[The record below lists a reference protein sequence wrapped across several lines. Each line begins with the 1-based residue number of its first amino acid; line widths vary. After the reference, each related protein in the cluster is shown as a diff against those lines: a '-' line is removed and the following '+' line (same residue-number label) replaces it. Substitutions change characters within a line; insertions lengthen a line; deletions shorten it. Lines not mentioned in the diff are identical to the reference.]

1 MTFSIVYGCTLSLE
15 ERILKRLQR
24 GRHQPTHPF
33 LLPAIFAEL
42 ELSRHIRLIESAIN
56 KVEAKIFQLSFQL
69 GDLQKPR
76 LEVERQ
82 NEDKRT
88 AWLDLAY
95 LRNALVSWNTQLDKM
110 VAHCEELNYTPPDST
125 RNGQSRS
132 VCLDCHRGLKESSPL
147 LSDSWS
153 SSFENAATVCE
164 NDRSPISEGT
174 LEKTNLVPNEPM
186 NNITTKIAEP
196 LRDPEIHKELMNVI
210 GVKIRSRL
218 LAMKDEYDE
227 KIRDCTMRMDGMAMA
242 TQWVSSKR
250 ARNDLA
256 NFSSH
261 MAKRM
266 WKLRWQPAKIPVL

>member
-24 GRHQPTHPF
+24 GRHQPTHPL

-56 KVEAKIFQLSFQL
+56 NVEAKIFQLSFQL

-76 LEVERQ
+76 LEVEKQ

-95 LRNALVSWNTQLDKM
+95 LRNALVSWSTQLDKM
-110 VAHCEELNYTPPDST
+110 VAHCEELNCTPPDST
-125 RNGQSRS
+125 LDGRSRS
-132 VCLDCHRGLKESSPL
+132 VCLDCHETLKDSPL

-153 SSFENAATVCE
+153 SSFDSAVTVCE
-164 NDRSPISEGT
+164 DDRSPISERT
-174 LEKTNLVPNEPM
+174 PEKTTIISNKPIV
-186 NNITTKIAEP
+186 NITTKSAEH
-196 LRDPEIHKELMNVI
+196 LRDPKIHKESRNVI

-250 ARNDLA
+250 ARNGFA
-256 NFSSH
+256 NFSRH

-266 WKLRWQPAKIPVL
+266 WKLRWQPAKIPAL

>member
-15 ERILKRLQR
+15 ERILTRIQR
-24 GRHQPTHPF
+24 GRHQTTHPL

-56 KVEAKIFQLSFQL
+56 NVEAKIFQLSFQL

-76 LEVERQ
+76 LEVEKQ

-95 LRNALVSWNTQLDKM
+95 LRNALVSWSTQLDKM
-110 VAHCEELNYTPPDST
+110 VAHCEELNCTPPDST
-125 RNGQSRS
+125 LDGPSRS
-132 VCLDCHRGLKESSPL
+132 VCLDRHETLKESSP

-153 SSFENAATVCE
+153 SSFDSAVTVYE
-164 NDRSPISEGT
+164 DDRSPISERT
-174 LEKTNLVPNEPM
+174 PEKTTLIFNKLII
-186 NNITTKIAEP
+186 NITTKSAEN
-196 LRDPEIHKELMNVI
+196 LRDLKIHQEPRNVI

-250 ARNDLA
+250 ARNNFA

-261 MAKRM
+261 MAKQM